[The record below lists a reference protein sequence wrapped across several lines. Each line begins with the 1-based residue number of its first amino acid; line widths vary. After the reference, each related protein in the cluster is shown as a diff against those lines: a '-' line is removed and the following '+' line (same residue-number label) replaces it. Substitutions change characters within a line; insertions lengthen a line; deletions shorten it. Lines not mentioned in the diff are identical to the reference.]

1 MTRIE
6 FIEFLKE
13 FKNDFDQ
20 NKENWENVNLSD
32 FLESMIA
39 YTEDIQGFYD
49 NMGIKINADNPTWE
63 NFSHI
68 LKGGVIYE
76 EIIQHDV
83 GRNANRN
90 F

>member
-13 FKNDFDQ
+13 FKADFDQ

-39 YTEDIQGFYD
+39 YTNDIQGFYD
-49 NMGIKINADNPTWE
+49 NMKMNIDSDNPTWE
-63 NFSHI
+63 NFSQI
-68 LKGGVIYE
+68 LKGASIYE
-76 EIIQHDV
+76 
-83 GRNANRN
+83 
-90 F
+90 